1 MKKLSDVGRIFYGIS
16 IAGIGFPTIYY
27 KSFPYMLFPPEHF
40 LNAVPAIL
48 YYITGTLLILIG
60 ACIVFEIKTRQVSL
74 LFGGVLLLIFCFCFV
89 PYEFMVNSNYKH
101 LAEWENAEKE
111 LQLAGGAFL
120 IAGCFSEKN
129 ENHLYRFL
137 GKLIPFGAIFFAIPI
152 ISYGILHFQFAKDV
166 STMVPS
172 WIPNPIFWTYFAGT
186 ALLGSGIAIIFKI
199 KPVLIAALLGTMIF
213 IWFIIIHV
221 PGVIASSSA
230 DLEGQVT
237 SAFLALAYSGI
248 AFVIAG
254 AAKKKVDLHVKEKSF

>member
-1 MKKLSDVGRIFYGIS
+1 MWNLSNIGRVFYGIA

-27 KSFPYMLFPPEHF
+27 KSFPYMLFPPQHF
-40 LNAVPAIL
+40 LTSGPVL
-48 YYITGTLLILIG
+48 LTYITGTLFILVG
-60 ACIVFEIKTRQVSL
+60 ASIVLEKKTRPVSL
-74 LFGGVLLLIFCFCFV
+74 LFGAVLLLIFCFCFV

-111 LQLAGGAFL
+111 LQLAGGAFI
-120 IAGCFSEKN
+120 IAGCYSEKN
-129 ENHLYRFL
+129 ENPLYRVL
-137 GKLIPFGAIFFAIPI
+137 EKLIPFGAIFYAIPI
-152 ISYGILHFQFAKDV
+152 ICYGILHFQFAKDV

-172 WIPNPIFWTYFAGT
+172 WISHPVFWTYFAGT

-199 KPVLIAALLGTMIF
+199 KIRLIAALLGTMIF

-221 PGVIASSSA
+221 PGVITSSSA
-230 DLEGQVT
+230 DMDGQVT

-254 AAKKKVDLHVKEKSF
+254 AAKKSMKLS